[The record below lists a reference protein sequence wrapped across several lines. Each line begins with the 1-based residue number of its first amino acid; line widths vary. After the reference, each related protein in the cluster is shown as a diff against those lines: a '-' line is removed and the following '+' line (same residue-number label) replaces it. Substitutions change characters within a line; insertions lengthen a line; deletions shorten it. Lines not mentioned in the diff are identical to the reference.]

1 MSSQRIKNSMKAIKT
16 NEENK
21 LLSKLEAGITVKI
34 GNQDINKLY
43 NDKLNEKMDLKETVS
58 KVLKKPAPRAPK
70 VMKAIS
76 EKGKSGIIKLSKY
89 REEVKAALEIK
100 KNIDNKNLLN
110 YSTDEDEEEE
120 EEIKPI
126 IQPSIDLMPIYGEI
140 EALKKKNQYLEE
152 RYLIRNTIQDISN
165 MRRNMSIKF

>member
-21 LLSKLEAGITVKI
+21 LLSKLEAGISVKI

-58 KVLKKPAPRAPK
+58 KVLKKPAPPK
-70 VMKAIS
+70 VKKVKEIS

-89 REEVKAALEIK
+89 REQVKEALELK

-110 YSTDEDEEEE
+110 YSSDEDEEEE
-120 EEIKPI
+120 EIQPI
-126 IQPSIDLMPIYGEI
+126 IQPSIDLKPIYGEI